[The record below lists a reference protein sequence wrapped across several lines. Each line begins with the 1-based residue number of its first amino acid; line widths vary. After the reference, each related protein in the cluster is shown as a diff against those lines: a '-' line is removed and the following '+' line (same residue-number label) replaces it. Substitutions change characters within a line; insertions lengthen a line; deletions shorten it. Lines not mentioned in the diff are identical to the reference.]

1 MSGRPA
7 QSQAGTPVWTSSP
20 GSLESRGPLETGE
33 EILDPGEG
41 GLCCLCWTCQNTNNS
56 QFATIYAGLGRLIT
70 GTNLVQNLPAEL
82 FM

>member
-33 EILDPGEG
+33 EILGPGETMLDLSEYQQQSG
-41 GLCCLCWTCQNTNNS
+41 

-70 GTNLVQNLPAEL
+70 GTNLGQNL
-82 FM
+82 FIFYFI

>member
-33 EILDPGEG
+33 EILGPGEVYVVYV
-41 GLCCLCWTCQNTNNS
+41 GLVRIPTTVR